1 LGFFL
6 NFFKFFFGLSL
17 DVVQT
22 DPLRRRR
29 SLDHV
34 PDEEDYEVHLER
46 TATRGL
52 GFSISGGKE
61 SVPYDE
67 NGDDG
72 IYISRIIQG
81 DAYQLTNA

>member
-1 LGFFL
+1 MLA
-6 NFFKFFFGLSL
+6 
-17 DVVQT
+17 QT

-81 DAYQLTNA
+81 DVALSVNKRVGCVLSSLLNR